1 MENIKEIVEKCFS
14 INDLCIKL
22 YGYTNGNSIKKV
34 NKLIEENELDIFH
47 FGKGK
52 KNIKYKKINKSCPI
66 CGNIFETK
74 EGNRD
79 EKTTCS
85 PKCSNYYFQ
94 HGNNNPYFDKEKY
107 EERYK
112 KVSNTLK
119 NNIPW
124 NKKYNEEDYLKE
136 CPNCKMQYIAKNTVQ
151 KYCSKKCQSSCK
163 EYRKL
168 LSDNV
173 KERIKNGTHKGWQS
187 RNIESYPEKFFKKVL
202 KNNGIEYIPNKT
214 IIKKDYNI
222 EGNGNYFLDF
232 YIKEGNIDLEIDGKQ
247 HDYRVE
253 HDNERDNNLSK
264 HFNIYRIKW
273 RSINSEA
280 GKEYIKTEIEKFIK
294 YYNKMKNITLQPQQQ
309 IIKPD

>member
-1 MENIKEIVEKCFS
+1 MDIIKIINESFS
-14 INDLCIKL
+14 INDLAKKL
-22 YGYTNGNSIKKV
+22 YGYSNGKSNKKAIEVLKQNGFDISFFDGKSKNRKYQKIK
-34 NKLIEENELDIFH
+34 II
-47 FGKGK
+47 
-52 KNIKYKKINKSCPI
+52 CPI
-66 CGNIFETK
+66 CFVEFETTENGK
-74 EGNRD
+74 
-79 EKTTCS
+79 KTCS
-85 PKCSNYYFQ
+85 SSCSNSYFQ
-94 HGNNNPYFDKEKY
+94 HGKNNPDFDQEKY

-119 NNIPW
+119 TNIPW
-124 NKKYNEEDYLKE
+124 NKGKNDKAKIKTCL
-136 CPNCKMQYIAKNTVQ
+136 NCKIEFEPKTHTQ
-151 KYCSKKCQSSCK
+151 KYCCKKCQFSCK

-273 RSINSEA
+273 QSINSET
-280 GKEYIKTEIEKFIK
+280 GKQYIKKEIKKFIK
-294 YYNKMKNITLQPQQQ
+294 YYNKMKNLTLQQQQ
-309 IIKPD
+309 QMIKLD